1 MRLKVGI
8 LMGGLSEEKEV
19 SILSGNAVA
28 EACIK
33 NKFSV
38 KKILFDGLNSNLI
51 KSASSVDIIFN
62 ALHGGAGENGKVQSF
77 LKANN
82 IKYTGSDE
90 ISSKLCMNKERTK
103 QIAQIIGLKTPKWE
117 LVSNSSNIPQMD
129 FPYVIKPNEQGST
142 VGLSI
147 VENKTM
153 LKKSIIQSF
162 KFSKDVLAETF
173 IKGRELAV
181 SIFDDV
187 ALPIIEII
195 PSKKIYDYECKY
207 TLGKSNYLCPA
218 NLNPKTD
225 YNIKKDS
232 ELIFK
237 ELGCSGYGR
246 ADFLLDDN
254 ESYHFLEMNTL
265 PGMTETSLFPKSAAA
280 AGIKF
285 EDLISKIIKKSL

>member
-1 MRLKVGI
+1 MQLKVGI

-28 EACIK
+28 DACIK
-33 NKFSV
+33 NNFSV
-38 KKILFDGLNSNLI
+38 KKILFEGENSNLI
-51 KSASSVDIIFN
+51 ESASSVDIIFN

-90 ISSKLCMNKERTK
+90 ISSKLCMNKEKTK

-117 LVSNSSNIPQMD
+117 LISDFSNIPQID
-129 FPYVIKPNEQGST
+129 FPYVVKPNEQGST

-147 VENKTM
+147 VKNEIM

-181 SIFDDV
+181 SIFDDA

-207 TLGKSNYLCPA
+207 TLGKSNYICPA
-218 NLNPKTD
+218 NLNPITD

-237 ELGCSGYGR
+237 ELGCTGYGR

-254 ESYHFLEMNTL
+254 ETYHFLEMNTL
-265 PGMTETSLFPKSAAA
+265 PGMTETSLFPKSAAV